1 MDKDR
6 IAALIEGIKRWN
18 NVYEPPTPPTMGI
31 RTRRTPWN
39 DIQYYFHD
47 CDGNERIMA
56 WTNPDY
62 GQQLFDRLQGID
74 SNSKISPPIALSDY
88 IMNEGD
94 E

>member
-18 NVYEPPTPPTMGI
+18 NVYAPPTPPTMGI
-31 RTRRTPWN
+31 RTRITPWG
-39 DIQYYFHD
+39 DTQYYVHVS
-47 CDGNERIMA
+47 GGSERVLT
-56 WTNPDY
+56 WTSSDY
-62 GQQLFDRLQGID
+62 VQHLFDNLREID
-74 SNSKISPPIALSDY
+74 SNSKISSPVALSDY